1 MRDIERNVLQVMNA
15 CATDGDEVVQAE
27 KAIFYY
33 RSWVA
38 KLLELRTIRSLRS
51 NLTLWYDR
59 AKRDLPWRRTRNR
72 YAIWIS
78 EVMLQ
83 QTRVAAVIPYYRRFL
98 DRFPDATALAQ
109 APEPEL
115 LALWSGLG
123 YYSRARNLQ
132 KAARQVVESGSFPKT
147 YSSILGLAGV
157 GTYTAAAIASISFGL
172 PHAVVDG
179 NVRRV
184 ITRWTNNGHIDAQK
198 IADNLLDRDDPAR
211 WNQALMEL
219 GATICLPRDPRCKEC
234 PVAAHCASRRAGTQ
248 NNLPLKRAKATP
260 ERLAQTLLVI
270 RRKGRTLLIPSPRVQ
285 GFWDLPEPYAL
296 SRPGATVG
304 EFRHTITHRHYHFT
318 VKEASAR
325 VGPTGSRWHTE
336 KELEQIPLST
346 TAKKALRIYNAL

>member
-1 MRDIERNVLQVMNA
+1 MNA
-15 CATDGDEVVQAE
+15 RAPDGNEVVQAE

-38 KLLELRTIRSLRS
+38 KHLDLRTIRSLRS
-51 NLTLWYDR
+51 KLALWYDR
-59 AKRDLPWRRTRNR
+59 AKRDLPWRRTRDP

-98 DRFPDATALAQ
+98 ERFPDAAALAQ

-132 KAARQVVESGSFPKT
+132 KAARQVVEAGSFPNT
-147 YSSILGLAGV
+147 YSAILELAGV
-157 GTYTAAAIASISFGL
+157 GTYTAAAVASISFGL

-184 ITRWTNNGHIDAQK
+184 LARWTNDGHVNAQE
-198 IADNLLDRDDPAR
+198 IADRLLDRRDPAR
-211 WNQALMEL
+211 WNQAVMEL
-219 GATICLPRDPRCKEC
+219 GATLCLPREPLCAEC

-248 NNLPLKRAKATP
+248 DQLPLKRAKPTP
-260 ERLAQTLLVI
+260 ERLTRTLLVI
-270 RRKGRTLLIPSPRVQ
+270 RRTGRTLLMPSARVH
-285 GFWDLPEPYAL
+285 GFWDLPEPYPMAGL
-296 SRPGATVG
+296 GAKVG
-304 EFRHTITHRHYHFT
+304 EFRHTITHRHYRFT

-325 VGPTGSRWHTE
+325 SVPAGARWHTDE
-336 KELEQIPLST
+336 ELGQIPLST
-346 TAKKALRIYNAL
+346 TAKKALRLYNAL